1 MLYRCYPKIS
11 RAFQNSRRIVSS
23 SSRYTAD
30 CGLHRGWC
38 WWFLD
43 VGAKHN
49 SITFSPGL
57 TRIAATWPRVR
68 STRDLSSLLQS
79 CPCPRCKI
87 SDAFAIFCIKSAQHK
102 WAKSHMTFLAQLFW
116 SIVCGLKMY
125 QCKVL
130 LQKNAEVHRP
140 FPCTLVLIKAP
151 CVVCY
156 WSHQLNFDIDT
167 LRCVHNPLKI

>member
-1 MLYRCYPKIS
+1 MIIKIQTS
-11 RAFQNSRRIVSS
+11 RKIVCS

-43 VGAKHN
+43 VGAKRN

-130 LQKNAEVHRP
+130 LRKNAEVHRP
-140 FPCTLVLIKAP
+140 FPSTLILIKAP
-151 CVVCY
+151 CVVCC
-156 WSHQLNFDIDT
+156 WSHQLNFDID
-167 LRCVHNPLKI
+167 RCIHNPLKICQLALGTSLC

>member
-1 MLYRCYPKIS
+1 MIVKFQTS
-11 RAFQNSRRIVSS
+11 RKIVSS

-30 CGLHRGWC
+30 CGLHRGRC

-57 TRIAATWPRVR
+57 TRIAATCPRVR

-87 SDAFAIFCIKSAQHK
+87 SDASAIFCIKSAQHK

-116 SIVCGLKMY
+116 SIVCGLEMY
-125 QCKVL
+125 QCKVYCGKML
-130 LQKNAEVHRP
+130 RFIHRP
-140 FPCTLVLIKAP
+140 FPRTIILIKAP

>member
-1 MLYRCYPKIS
+1 MIVKFQTS
-11 RAFQNSRRIVSS
+11 RKIVSS
-23 SSRYTAD
+23 PSRYTAD
-30 CGLHRGWC
+30 CGLHRGRC

-43 VGAKHN
+43 VGAKRN

-102 WAKSHMTFLAQLFW
+102 WAKSHMTFWLNCSSLLCAGWRCISVKFY
-116 SIVCGLKMY
+116 CGKILRFIGHFP
-125 QCKVL
+125 
-130 LQKNAEVHRP
+130 VHS
-140 FPCTLVLIKAP
+140 
-151 CVVCY
+151 Y
-156 WSHQLNFDIDT
+156 
-167 LRCVHNPLKI
+167 